1 MRGGASETACPCC
14 SSSPVPV
21 PGPRSRSR
29 SPKCT
34 LLLLE
39 SWPGAEPSD
48 KPELLVFS
56 KTGMPQSQLFNRFH
70 TLNSSVSLALSR
82 ASLIVPAS
90 LETSQLGQ
98 RPTFRPPFKGAS
110 SYYSS
115 FSANG
120 VQSAFQIISWAGFL
134 TEPTLGAYWRVP
146 AGRTFRD
153 MISLLTA

>member
-1 MRGGASETACPCC
+1 MRGGVSETACPCY

-21 PGPRSRSR
+21 PGPGPGPGPGP
-29 SPKCT
+29 PKCT

-56 KTGMPQSQLFNRFH
+56 KTGMPQSQQFNRFH

-98 RPTFRPPFKGAS
+98 QPTFRPPFKVAS
-110 SYYSS
+110 YFFMVRPFREHVLLRRPPGSTAWRPRGG
-115 FSANG
+115 FS
-120 VQSAFQIISWAGFL
+120 
-134 TEPTLGAYWRVP
+134 TP
-146 AGRTFRD
+146 RTPCLR
-153 MISLLTA
+153 SGSCRKRR

>member
-1 MRGGASETACPCC
+1 MRGGVSETACPCY

-21 PGPRSRSR
+21 PGPGPRSPV
-29 SPKCT
+29 PKCT

-56 KTGMPQSQLFNRFH
+56 KTGMPQSQQFNRFH

-98 RPTFRPPFKGAS
+98 QPTFRPPFKGAL
-110 SYYSS
+110 SYFIIFLEIPKENSPGRC
-115 FSANG
+115 G
-120 VQSAFQIISWAGFL
+120 V
-134 TEPTLGAYWRVP
+134 VP
-146 AGRTFRD
+146 NVAIRELPSETQTSD
-153 MISLLTA
+153 VAC